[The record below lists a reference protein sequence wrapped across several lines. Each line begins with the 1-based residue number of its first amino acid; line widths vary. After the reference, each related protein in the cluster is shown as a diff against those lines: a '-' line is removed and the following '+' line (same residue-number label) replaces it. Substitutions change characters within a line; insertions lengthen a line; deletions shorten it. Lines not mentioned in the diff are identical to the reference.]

1 MVARGL
7 VVATAVAGLA
17 ACSSG
22 DDSTDDTL
30 GVITPSSGGTT
41 VTPSGAPGTAAPAG
55 TGGTGAA
62 GTGFVSIDVQI
73 ASAGIAETLGLDRS
87 TVAADSLDPVTLDA
101 RCTPLDG
108 GDLAAGIE
116 VAVVDLGRLAS
127 GDRIVSAQLR
137 YGDPAPGEHD
147 MTLQVGAAEQVTTAY
162 TGTVTVADDGM
173 SGTFVGAD
181 GGGTP
186 VTGSFVCSAQAIV
199 TTTTAVPLDA
209 GEEVPDSA
217 PPPGTTPLPDAGRL
231 SPLSARSASPGG
243 SPRRRRSPTR
253 GAS

>member
-1 MVARGL
+1 MRVRGARDVVARGL
-7 VVATAVAGLA
+7 VAAAALAGLA
-17 ACSSG
+17 ACSNG
-22 DDSTDDTL
+22 DDDATDGTL
-30 GVITPSSGGTT
+30 GVITPETDGSA
-41 VTPSGAPGTAAPAG
+41 VTPSGPPGTAAPAG

-108 GDLAAGIE
+108 GDPAAGVE
-116 VAVVDLGRLAS
+116 VAVVDLARLAS
-127 GDRIVSAQLR
+127 GDRLVSAQLR
-137 YGDPAPGEHD
+137 YADPAPGEHD

-173 SGTFVGAD
+173 SGTFAGAD

-217 PPPGTTPLPDAGRL
+217 PPAGTTPAG
-231 SPLSARSASPGG
+231 
-243 SPRRRRSPTR
+243 
-253 GAS
+253 

>member
-1 MVARGL
+1 MRVRRALDLVARGL
-7 VVATAVAGLA
+7 VVAAAVTGSA
-17 ACSSG
+17 ACSSSG

-30 GVITPSSGGTT
+30 GVITPSSGSTA
-41 VTPSGAPGTAAPAG
+41 VTPSGAPGTAAPVG
-55 TGGTGAA
+55 TGATGAA
-62 GTGFVSIDVQI
+62 GTGFVSMDVQI

-101 RCTPLDG
+101 RCTLLDG
-108 GDLAAGIE
+108 GDPAGGIE

-147 MTLQVGAAEQVTTAY
+147 MTLQIGAAEQVTTAY
-162 TGTVTVADDGM
+162 TGTVTVADDRM

-181 GGGTP
+181 SGGTP
-186 VTGSFVCSAQAIV
+186 VSGSFVCSAQAIV

-217 PPPGTTPLPDAGRL
+217 PPAG
-231 SPLSARSASPGG
+231 
-243 SPRRRRSPTR
+243 
-253 GAS
+253 